1 MVMILK
7 KNYKKKS
14 FSKDFLQWIDG
25 KQLTTYSSI
34 PGDATF
40 PITGYHDHLHGF
52 LVNPEAF

>member
-1 MVMILK
+1 MVGPS
-7 KNYKKKS
+7 KKKS